1 MLMRRPPGA
10 GRGSGGRGYGL
21 LDAPWWRLL
30 LWAAIVVAV
39 LVLAIELRILG

>member
-1 MLMRRPPGA
+1 MLMRRPPERGP
-10 GRGSGGRGYGL
+10 GSGGRGYGL

-30 LWAAIVVAV
+30 LWAAIVGAV